1 MAYEFSIISLFPT
14 GMILGWSYYP
24 RDVDNPYN
32 EVNLY
37 LLFIQLQYRWADT
50 TIWKK
55 QFLVTYKKHVKNDQA
70 YTQKTLAKVK
80 AVTNKN
86 TEGKANEKNI

>member
-24 RDVDNPYN
+24 RDVENNYN
-32 EVNLY
+32 EVNFY

-50 TIWKK
+50 TI
-55 QFLVTYKKHVKNDQA
+55 
-70 YTQKTLAKVK
+70 
-80 AVTNKN
+80 
-86 TEGKANEKNI
+86 